1 MTAWRFRSGLVPGL
15 TLLALLAGCSGTPE
29 NTKPK
34 DLPDI
39 TTPIPVREVWRVGLA
54 ESDNYVFQPAVRGK
68 TVYAAGADGE
78 IIRIDGGKRAWSVS
92 PVRALSGG
100 VAASDGLVVAGTLK
114 GEVLA
119 LKTDDG
125 SVLWRAQVGSEVV
138 APAAILDDVVVVRTG
153 DNRLYGLAARDGQRK
168 WVYQRTNPA
177 LSVRVTVAPV
187 VADRLVFAG
196 YPGGKLLAIN
206 TDNGQA
212 VWEGTVSLPKGA
224 TEIERMSDVVAA
236 PVIGAREVCAVT
248 HLGRV
253 ACFDL
258 NNGSLLWARD
268 VSSTAG
274 LALDNKAVYVAD
286 DQGIVHAFD
295 RTTGGTL
302 WKQDKLVN
310 RRLTAP
316 FLNQT
321 YVVVADDQALLHVLD
336 RETGALRGRLSLD
349 AGRVEAQFLAY
360 DAGFV
365 MQARKGLVTLM
376 QIDP

>member
-1 MTAWRFRSGLVPGL
+1 
-15 TLLALLAGCSGTPE
+15 
-29 NTKPK
+29 
-34 DLPDI
+34 
-39 TTPIPVREVWRVGLA
+39 
-54 ESDNYVFQPAVRGK
+54 
-68 TVYAAGADGE
+68 
-78 IIRIDGGKRAWSVS
+78 
-92 PVRALSGG
+92 LSGG

-119 LKTDDG
+119 LKSDDG

-138 APAAILDDVVVVRTG
+138 APAAILDDVVVIRTG